1 MSVNQSVHTR
11 KLASLSV
18 SVELLKPITWF
29 PPMWAFL
36 CGAVSAGFVFLEHL
50 PIVFIGILLAGP
62 VICGMSQAI
71 NDWGDRVVDAINEPS
86 RPIPSGR
93 ISSTWAFSLAI
104 LLSVGGLLIGWSLGE
119 WVLIATVVA
128 IFCAWAYSVEPIR
141 LKKSGI
147 LGPSIVAICY
157 EGLPWFT
164 GAAVIFQGLPDI
176 RIILFAALY
185 AFGAFGIM
193 TLNDFKALKGDT
205 ITGVNSLPVT
215 IGPEKASR
223 VACAVMAIPQLIVF
237 SLLYYFGAFIEA
249 MLIGLL
255 VISQIGL
262 MRKLTKNPEKLAP
275 WYNATGVTLYVIGM
289 MVAAVALRDLI

>member
-1 MSVNQSVHTR
+1 MIVNQSVHIR

-36 CGAVSAGFVFLEHL
+36 CGAVSAGFIFIEHL
-50 PIVFIGILLAGP
+50 PIVFVGILLAGP

-71 NDWGDRVVDAINEPS
+71 NDWGDRIVDAINEPS

-104 LLSVGGLLIGWSLGE
+104 LLSLIGLLVGWSLGK

-128 IFCAWAYSVEPIR
+128 IFCAWAYSIEPIR

-147 LGPSIVAICY
+147 LGPAIVAICY

-176 RIILFAALY
+176 KIVLFAALY

-193 TLNDFKALKGDT
+193 TLNDFKALRGDT

-215 IGPEKASR
+215 MGPEKASKI
-223 VACAVMAIPQLIVF
+223 ACAVMTIPQLIVI
-237 SLLYYFGAFIEA
+237 SLLYYFGTFIEA
-249 MLIGLL
+249 TIIGLL
-255 VISQIGL
+255 VISQINL
-262 MRKLTKNPEKLAP
+262 MRRLIKNPKKLAP

-289 MVAAVALRDLI
+289 MVAAIALRGLI

>member
-1 MSVNQSVHTR
+1 MSVNQSVHPR

-104 LLSVGGLLIGWSLGE
+104 MLSVGGLLIGWSLGE

-147 LGPSIVAICY
+147 LGPAIVAICY

-176 RIILFAALY
+176 KIILFATLY

-205 ITGVNSLPVT
+205 ITGVHSLPVT
-215 IGPEKASR
+215 IGPEKASK
-223 VACAVMAIPQLIVF
+223 VACAVMVIPQLIVF

-249 MLIGLL
+249 ILIGLL
-255 VISQIGL
+255 LISQIGL
-262 MRKLTKNPEKLAP
+262 MSKLTKNPEKLAP

-289 MVAAVALRDLI
+289 MVTAVALRDLI

>member
-1 MSVNQSVHTR
+1 MSVNQSVHAR
-11 KLASLSV
+11 KWASLSV

-104 LLSVGGLLIGWSLGE
+104 MLSVGGLLIGWSLGE

-128 IFCAWAYSVEPIR
+128 IFCAWAYSVEPVR

-147 LGPSIVAICY
+147 LGPAIVAICY

-164 GAAVIFQGLPDI
+164 GAAVIFQGLPDSK
-176 RIILFAALY
+176 IILFATLY

-215 IGPEKASR
+215 IGPEKASK
-223 VACAVMAIPQLIVF
+223 VACSVMVIPQLIVF

-249 MLIGLL
+249 ILIGLL
-255 VISQIGL
+255 LISQIGL
-262 MRKLTKNPEKLAP
+262 MSKLTKNPEKLAP

-289 MVAAVALRDLI
+289 MVTAVALRDLI

>member
-1 MSVNQSVHTR
+1 MIVNQSVHIR
-11 KLASLSV
+11 KLANLSV

-36 CGAVSAGFVFLEHL
+36 CGAVSAGFIFIEHL
-50 PIVFIGILLAGP
+50 PIVFVGILLAGP

-71 NDWGDRVVDAINEPS
+71 NDWGDRIVDAINEPS

-104 LLSVGGLLIGWSLGE
+104 LLSLIGLLVGWSLGK

-128 IFCAWAYSVEPIR
+128 IFCAWAYSIEPIR

-147 LGPSIVAICY
+147 LGPAIVAICY

-176 RIILFAALY
+176 KIVLFAALY

-193 TLNDFKALKGDT
+193 TLNDFKALRGDT

-215 IGPEKASR
+215 MGPEKASKI
-223 VACAVMAIPQLIVF
+223 ACAVMTIPQLIVI
-237 SLLYYFGAFIEA
+237 SLLYYFGTFIEA
-249 MLIGLL
+249 TIIGLL
-255 VISQIGL
+255 VISQINL
-262 MRKLTKNPEKLAP
+262 MRRLIKNPKKLAP

-289 MVAAVALRDLI
+289 MVAAIALRGLI

>member
-1 MSVNQSVHTR
+1 MIVNQSVHIR
-11 KLASLSV
+11 KLANLSV

-36 CGAVSAGFVFLEHL
+36 CGAVSAGFIFLEHL
-50 PIVFIGILLAGP
+50 PIVLLGILLAGP

-104 LLSVGGLLIGWSLGE
+104 ILSFGGLLIGWSLGE
-119 WVLIATVVA
+119 WVLIATIVA
-128 IFCAWAYSVEPIR
+128 IFCAWVYSVEPIR

-164 GAAVIFQGLPDI
+164 GAAVISQGLPDI
-176 RIILFAALY
+176 KILLFAALY

-215 IGPEKASR
+215 MGPEKASK
-223 VACAVMAIPQLIVF
+223 VACAVMTIPQLIVI
-237 SLLYYFGAFIEA
+237 SLLYFFGEFIEA
-249 MLIGLL
+249 ILIGLL
-255 VISQIGL
+255 VISQIIL
-262 MRKLTKNPEKLAP
+262 MRKLIKNPEKMAP

-289 MVAAVALRDLI
+289 MIAAIALRGLI

>member
-1 MSVNQSVHTR
+1 MSVNQSVHTG

-147 LGPSIVAICY
+147 LGPAIVAICY

-176 RIILFAALY
+176 KIILFAALY

-215 IGPEKASR
+215 IGPEKAS
-223 VACAVMAIPQLIVF
+223 
-237 SLLYYFGAFIEA
+237 
-249 MLIGLL
+249 
-255 VISQIGL
+255 
-262 MRKLTKNPEKLAP
+262 
-275 WYNATGVTLYVIGM
+275 
-289 MVAAVALRDLI
+289 

>member
-1 MSVNQSVHTR
+1 MSVNQSVHAR

-71 NDWGDRVVDAINEPS
+71 NDWGDRVVDSINEPS

-104 LLSVGGLLIGWSLGE
+104 LLSVGGLLIGWSLGK
-119 WVLIATVVA
+119 WVLISTVVA
-128 IFCAWAYSVEPIR
+128 ILCAWAYSVEPIR

-176 RIILFAALY
+176 KIILFAALY

-205 ITGVNSLPVT
+205 ITGVDSLPVT
-215 IGPEKASR
+215 MGPEKASK

-249 MLIGLL
+249 ILIGLL
-255 VISQIGL
+255 LISQIGL

-289 MVAAVALRDLI
+289 MVAAIALRDLT

>member
-1 MSVNQSVHTR
+1 MIVNQSVHIR

-36 CGAVSAGFVFLEHL
+36 CGAVSAGFIFIEHL
-50 PIVFIGILLAGP
+50 PIVFVGILLAGP

-71 NDWGDRVVDAINEPS
+71 NDWGDRIVDAINEPS

-104 LLSVGGLLIGWSLGE
+104 LLSLIGLLVGWSLGK

-128 IFCAWAYSVEPIR
+128 IFCAWAYSIEPIR

-147 LGPSIVAICY
+147 LGPAIVAICY

-176 RIILFAALY
+176 KIVLFAALY

-193 TLNDFKALKGDT
+193 TLNDFKALRGDT

-215 IGPEKASR
+215 MGPEKASKI
-223 VACAVMAIPQLIVF
+223 ACAVMTIPQLIVI
-237 SLLYYFGAFIEA
+237 SLLYYFGTFIEA
-249 MLIGLL
+249 TIIGLL
-255 VISQIGL
+255 VISQINL
-262 MRKLTKNPEKLAP
+262 MRRLIRNPKKLAP

-289 MVAAVALRDLI
+289 MVAAIALRGLI

>member
-1 MSVNQSVHTR
+1 MIVNQSVHIR

-36 CGAVSAGFVFLEHL
+36 CGAVSAGFIFIEHL
-50 PIVFIGILLAGP
+50 PIVFVGILLAGP

-71 NDWGDRVVDAINEPS
+71 NDWGDRIVDAINEPS

-104 LLSVGGLLIGWSLGE
+104 LLSLIGLLVGWSLGK

-128 IFCAWAYSVEPIR
+128 IFCAWAYSIEPIR

-147 LGPSIVAICY
+147 LGPAIVAICY

-176 RIILFAALY
+176 KIVLFAALY

-193 TLNDFKALKGDT
+193 TLNDFKALRGDT

-215 IGPEKASR
+215 MGPDKASKI
-223 VACAVMAIPQLIVF
+223 ACAVMTIPQLIVI
-237 SLLYYFGAFIEA
+237 SLLYYFGTFIEA
-249 MLIGLL
+249 TIIGLL
-255 VISQIGL
+255 VISQINL
-262 MRKLTKNPEKLAP
+262 MRRLIKNPKKLAP

-289 MVAAVALRDLI
+289 MVAAIALRGLI

>member
-1 MSVNQSVHTR
+1 MSVNQSVHAR

-93 ISSTWAFSLAI
+93 ISSKWAFSLAI

-147 LGPSIVAICY
+147 LGPAIVAICY

-176 RIILFAALY
+176 KIILFAALY

-215 IGPEKASR
+215 IGPEKASK
-223 VACAVMAIPQLIVF
+223 VACSVMVIPQLIVF

-249 MLIGLL
+249 ILIGLL
-255 VISQIGL
+255 LISQIGL

>member
-1 MSVNQSVHTR
+1 MIVNQSVHIR
-11 KLASLSV
+11 KLANLSV

-36 CGAVSAGFVFLEHL
+36 CGAVSAGFIFLEHL
-50 PIVFIGILLAGP
+50 PIVLLGILLAGP

-104 LLSVGGLLIGWSLGE
+104 ILSFGGLLIGWSLGE
-119 WVLIATVVA
+119 WVLIATIVA

-164 GAAVIFQGLPDI
+164 GLP
-176 RIILFAALY
+176 F
-185 AFGAFGIM
+185 FES
-193 TLNDFKALKGDT
+193 KK
-205 ITGVNSLPVT
+205 
-215 IGPEKASR
+215 
-223 VACAVMAIPQLIVF
+223 
-237 SLLYYFGAFIEA
+237 
-249 MLIGLL
+249 
-255 VISQIGL
+255 IS
-262 MRKLTKNPEKLAP
+262 
-275 WYNATGVTLYVIGM
+275 
-289 MVAAVALRDLI
+289 

>member
-1 MSVNQSVHTR
+1 MIVNQSVHIR

-18 SVELLKPITWF
+18 SLELLKPITWF

-36 CGAVSAGFVFLEHL
+36 CGAVSAGFIFIEHL
-50 PIVFIGILLAGP
+50 PIVFVGILLAGP

-71 NDWGDRVVDAINEPS
+71 NDWGDRIVDAINEPS

-104 LLSVGGLLIGWSLGE
+104 LLSLIGLLVGWSLGK

-128 IFCAWAYSVEPIR
+128 IFCAWAYSIEPIR

-147 LGPSIVAICY
+147 LGPAIVAICY

-176 RIILFAALY
+176 KIVLFAVLY

-193 TLNDFKALKGDT
+193 TLNDFKALRGDT

-215 IGPEKASR
+215 MGPEKASKI
-223 VACAVMAIPQLIVF
+223 ACAVMTIPQLIVI
-237 SLLYYFGAFIEA
+237 SLLYYFGTFIEA
-249 MLIGLL
+249 TIIGLL
-255 VISQIGL
+255 VISQINL
-262 MRKLTKNPEKLAP
+262 MRRLIKNPKKLAP

-289 MVAAVALRDLI
+289 MVAAIALRGLI

>member
-1 MSVNQSVHTR
+1 MIVNQSVHIR

-36 CGAVSAGFVFLEHL
+36 CGAVSAGFIFLEHL
-50 PIVFIGILLAGP
+50 PIVLLGILLAGP

-104 LLSVGGLLIGWSLGE
+104 ILSFGGLLIGWSLGE
-119 WVLIATVVA
+119 WVLIATIVA

-164 GAAVIFQGLPDI
+164 GAAVISQGLPDI
-176 RIILFAALY
+176 KILLFAALY

-205 ITGVNSLPVT
+205 ITGVNSLPV
-215 IGPEKASR
+215 IMGPEKASK
-223 VACAVMAIPQLIVF
+223 VACAVMTIPQLIVI
-237 SLLYYFGAFIEA
+237 SLLYFFGEFIEA
-249 MLIGLL
+249 ILIGLL
-255 VISQIGL
+255 VISQIIL
-262 MRKLTKNPEKLAP
+262 MRKLIKNPEKMAP

-289 MVAAVALRDLI
+289 MIAAIALRGLI

>member
-1 MSVNQSVHTR
+1 MIVNQSVHIR
-11 KLASLSV
+11 KLANLSV

-36 CGAVSAGFVFLEHL
+36 CGAVSAGFIFLEHL
-50 PIVFIGILLAGP
+50 PIVLLGILLAGP

-104 LLSVGGLLIGWSLGE
+104 ILSFGGLLIGWSLGE
-119 WVLIATVVA
+119 WVLIATIVA
-128 IFCAWAYSVEPIR
+128 IFCAWTYSVEPIR

-164 GAAVIFQGLPDI
+164 GAAVISQGLPDI
-176 RIILFAALY
+176 KILLFAALY

-215 IGPEKASR
+215 MGPEKASK
-223 VACAVMAIPQLIVF
+223 VACAVMTIPQLIVI
-237 SLLYYFGAFIEA
+237 SLLYFFGEFIEA
-249 MLIGLL
+249 ILIGLL
-255 VISQIGL
+255 VISQIIL
-262 MRKLTKNPEKLAP
+262 MRKLIKNPEKMAP

-289 MVAAVALRDLI
+289 MIAAIALRGLN

>member
-1 MSVNQSVHTR
+1 
-11 KLASLSV
+11 
-18 SVELLKPITWF
+18 
-29 PPMWAFL
+29 MWAFL

-147 LGPSIVAICY
+147 LGPAIVAICY

-176 RIILFAALY
+176 KIILFAALY

-215 IGPEKASR
+215 IGPEKASK
-223 VACAVMAIPQLIVF
+223 VACAVMVIPQLIVF

-249 MLIGLL
+249 ILIGLL
-255 VISQIGL
+255 LISQIGL
-262 MRKLTKNPEKLAP
+262 MSKLTKNPEKLAP

>member
-1 MSVNQSVHTR
+1 MIVNQSVHIR
-11 KLASLSV
+11 KLANLSV

-36 CGAVSAGFVFLEHL
+36 CGAVSAGFIFIEHL
-50 PIVFIGILLAGP
+50 PIVFVGILLAGP

-71 NDWGDRVVDAINEPS
+71 NDWGDRIVDAINEPS

-104 LLSVGGLLIGWSLGE
+104 LLSLIGLLVGWSLGK

-128 IFCAWAYSVEPIR
+128 IFCAWAYSIEPIR

-147 LGPSIVAICY
+147 LGPAIVAICY

-176 RIILFAALY
+176 KIVLFAALY
-185 AFGAFGIM
+185 DFGAFGIM
-193 TLNDFKALKGDT
+193 TLNDFKALRGDT

-215 IGPEKASR
+215 MGPEKASKI
-223 VACAVMAIPQLIVF
+223 ACAVMTIPQLIVI
-237 SLLYYFGAFIEA
+237 SLLYYFGTFIEA
-249 MLIGLL
+249 TIIGLL
-255 VISQIGL
+255 VISQINL
-262 MRKLTKNPEKLAP
+262 MRRLIKNPKKLAP

-289 MVAAVALRDLI
+289 MVAAIALRGLI